1 MSRCYCVL
9 LICLA
14 CCFSLAPV
22 TSAGA
27 APDILTIVN
36 QSGLDLLNL
45 RIEQG
50 KEVSFIRLDM
60 PPGAQDDIENPAAM
74 VNIRADLGL
83 MLDTF
88 TGVQLK
94 DRQRLVLCGEHPAC
108 LVLEGP
114 GHPATHKKGQRRSL
128 LPQGAAKPVCTL
140 EQFRPGM
147 TMQDVCALLTPDP
160 PRDDNDAVLTGLG
173 FADMLWAARLTPA
186 QSHSADAAAQKIDEQ
201 SSRLGHLELWQPL
214 TPASLQKLLG
224 TLYTQGY
231 APWQAEL
238 PGLDMDFS
246 EMADLELSR
255 QKSLLDQALR

>member
-1 MSRCYCVL
+1 
-9 LICLA
+9 
-14 CCFSLAPV
+14 
-22 TSAGA
+22 
-27 APDILTIVN
+27 
-36 QSGLDLLNL
+36 
-45 RIEQG
+45 
-50 KEVSFIRLDM
+50 
-60 PPGAQDDIENPAAM
+60 
-74 VNIRADLGL
+74 
-83 MLDTF
+83 
-88 TGVQLK
+88 
-94 DRQRLVLCGEHPAC
+94 
-108 LVLEGP
+108 
-114 GHPATHKKGQRRSL
+114 
-128 LPQGAAKPVCTL
+128 
-140 EQFRPGM
+140 M

-255 QKSLLDQALR
+255 QKSLLDQALRHFMEAGKGEATVMLAPAAMLPSLADADTPQSDVQLFTLILRQPSKMLVVDVAAYQGGNSKQP